1 MLIGKSFISQHHLS
15 CSLSWLNLRNN
26 FNRVKSLS
34 KSSNPKK
41 DQPSSL
47 PPSGKESS
55 AAATSS
61 ITPETEDVYEQ
72 YQESKVVD
80 TSRRVDKET
89 SSFNFSTDDEKQP
102 PSLASS
108 FNFNGRE
115 ESAVPA
121 GGMERERLDVKNSYK
136 GSTSQKTSY
145 AQSSSDVEEKVQKVS
160 PPRQKAYSRPTKD
173 FNNFDVSPRSYRQ
186 QSATNS
192 NVNTTGHR
200 QNEPEQTPPD
210 GSINEI
216 LEVCFKHFSIINV
229 VFVALNLF

>member
-1 MLIGKSFISQHHLS
+1 MLIGEIVLFLS
-15 CSLSWLNLRNN
+15 ITFPLSSHSLSKSQVL

-41 DQPSSL
+41 DQASSL

-55 AAATSS
+55 AAATSYS
-61 ITPETEDVYEQ
+61 TAETEDVYEQ

-80 TSRRVDKET
+80 TSGRVDKET
-89 SSFNFSTDDEKQP
+89 SSFNFSADDEKQT
-102 PSLASS
+102 PSIASS

-121 GGMERERLDVKNSYK
+121 GGVERERLDVKNSFK
-136 GSTSQKTSY
+136 GTISQKTSSVGH

-173 FNNFDVSPRSYRQ
+173 FNNFDVSPRSNKQ
-186 QSATNS
+186 QTASIS
-192 NVNTTGHR
+192 NANTTSVR
-200 QNEPEQTPPD
+200 QNEPEPPPD

-216 LEVCFKHFSIINV
+216 LEVCFEISSN
-229 VFVALNLF
+229 N